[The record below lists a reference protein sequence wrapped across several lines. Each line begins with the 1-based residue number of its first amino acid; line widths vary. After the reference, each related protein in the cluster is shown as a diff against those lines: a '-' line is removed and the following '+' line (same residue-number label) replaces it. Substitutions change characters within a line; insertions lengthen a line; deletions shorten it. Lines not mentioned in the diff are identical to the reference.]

1 MSSGSSPL
9 TRGKHGL
16 VFRVGGHPGLIPAH
30 AGKTLSTHDRSTPG
44 WAHPRSRG
52 ENALLGTPT
61 PVALGSSPLTRGKHL
76 LRGLNCARPRLI
88 PAHAGKT
95 RGGAVSTFPREAH
108 PRSRGENIRV
118 RFVITNLSGSSPL
131 TRGKQGDS
139 LAAWRR
145 SRLIPAHAGKTISEH
160 ANSDPAQAHPRSR
173 GENPSSTMT
182 SGVGSG
188 SSPLTRGKQAIVAL
202 DCHPC
207 RLIPA
212 HAGKTSRGGEKAG
225 GGGGLIPAHA
235 GKTGSRARRA

>member
-1 MSSGSSPL
+1 M
-9 TRGKHGL
+9 
-16 VFRVGGHPGLIPAH
+16 
-30 AGKTLSTHDRSTPG
+30 
-44 WAHPRSRG
+44 
-52 ENALLGTPT
+52 
-61 PVALGSSPLTRGKHL
+61 GSSPLTRGKHL

-212 HAGKTSRGGEKAG
+212 HAGKTGVCRAYPACSTAHPRSRGENHLIVSHESAHPGSSPLTRGKPRGCCRAASAR
-225 GGGGLIPAHA
+225 GLIPAHA
-235 GKTGSRARRA
+235 GKT